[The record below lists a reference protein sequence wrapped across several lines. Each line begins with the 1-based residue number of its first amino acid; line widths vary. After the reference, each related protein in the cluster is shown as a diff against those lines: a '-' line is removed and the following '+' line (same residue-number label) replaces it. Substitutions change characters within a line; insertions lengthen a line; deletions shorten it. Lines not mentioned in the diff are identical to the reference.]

1 MQLLSRFSWLAA
13 IALGASLAGCVVPMT
28 SSNTYQVPLA
38 NGEKMEMSVVN
49 GGIGKVSGD
58 GIRVVQNELN
68 PMADKK
74 HVAYVFEIAVKE
86 GLVPRHVTIE
96 DMTEDP
102 VRVIVDDPAPKV
114 VAGHWKFTTAALDP
128 KQPGTEWI
136 IQLDDTIRVFR
147 FTVTLADGSQVVLKQ
162 PAMYPI
168 VLKSIIRKMADM
180 DK

>member
-1 MQLLSRFSWLAA
+1 MQLQPRFSRLAM
-13 IALGASLAGCVVPMT
+13 IALVASLAGCAVPMT
-28 SSNTYQVPLA
+28 SSNTYEVPLA
-38 NGEKMEMSVVN
+38 NGEKMQMSVVN
-49 GGIGKVSGD
+49 GGIGKLSAG
-58 GIRVVQNELN
+58 GIHIVQNELN

-74 HVAYVFEIAVKE
+74 HVAFVFEIAVKE
-86 GLVPRHVTIE
+86 GLVPKHITIE

-102 VRVIVDDPAPKV
+102 VRVLVDDPAPRL
-114 VAGHWKFTTAALDP
+114 ANGHWKFTTPALDP

-147 FTVTLADGSQVVLKQ
+147 FTVTLGDGSQVVLKQ